1 MDTFVNTLA
10 AIGNGR
16 QLSLLGTIVG
26 AFVLDCLLCYV
37 GWLNLQSVV
46 SLMAMDELIDI
57 KTSDMKSSANTGNGS
72 SLSLPCTD
80 SSLSLYPQPIEMISK
95 CTANKAASHEAEL

>member
-26 AFVLDCLLCYV
+26 AFCSGLFALLC
-37 GWLNLQSVV
+37 WLVKFTVRRELDRMDKFRRHQDERYEEFRQHREWIITV
-46 SLMAMDELIDI
+46 LAMHRLIPEP
-57 KTSDMKSSANTGNGS
+57 
-72 SLSLPCTD
+72 LPPTYRD
-80 SSLSLYPQPIEMISK
+80 D
-95 CTANKAASHEAEL
+95 